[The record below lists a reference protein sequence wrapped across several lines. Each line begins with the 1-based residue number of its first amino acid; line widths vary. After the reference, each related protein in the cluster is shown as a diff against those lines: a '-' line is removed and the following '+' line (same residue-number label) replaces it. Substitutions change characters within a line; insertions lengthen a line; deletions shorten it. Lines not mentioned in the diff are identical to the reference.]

1 MLEDWKRVINDQ
13 NKIWDLTSS
22 ETFVD
27 QSFTFGTVV
36 YLFLALL
43 IIVSLTRTVKIVPQS
58 ENWLVERI
66 GKYNRTLGAG
76 LHLIIPFFE
85 SISSLHKISIQE
97 VQLPTDRIA
106 AITKDNVTISI
117 KLAILYR
124 IVDVSRTVYR
134 IQDVKSAVE
143 TVVIGAIRNVIGQT
157 DLDGVQTNRQHLA
170 AVIEEQLQH
179 VASEWGI
186 KLTRVE
192 IIEVDVDPATKE
204 AMQIQ
209 LNAERM
215 RRGSVTEAEG
225 KKQALQLQAD
235 AELYTAQ
242 RVAEATR
249 LRADA
254 QAYALEVV
262 SKAISAGGNSA
273 VEFEIRK
280 IQAAAVQELSKS
292 SNSKII
298 MLPTDV
304 LSSLTSTIARITDKF

>member
-1 MLEDWKRVINDQ
+1 
-13 NKIWDLTSS
+13 
-22 ETFVD
+22 VD
-27 QSFTFGTVV
+27 QSFTFGTIV
-36 YLFLALL
+36 YLFVALL
-43 IIVSLTRTVKIVPQS
+43 VIVTLTRTVKIVPQS

-85 SISSLHKISIQE
+85 SISALHKISIQE

-134 IQDVKSAVE
+134 IQNVKSAVE

-179 VASEWGI
+179 VANEWGI

-225 KKQALQLQAD
+225 KKQALQLKAD

-304 LSSLTSTIARITDKF
+304 LSSLTSTIARISDKF

>member
-1 MLEDWKRVINDQ
+1 M
-13 NKIWDLTSS
+13 
-22 ETFVD
+22 D
-27 QSFTFGTVV
+27 QSFTFGTIV
-36 YLFLALL
+36 YLFVALL
-43 IIVSLTRTVKIVPQS
+43 VIVTLTRTVKIVPQS

-85 SISSLHKISIQE
+85 SISALHKISIQE

-134 IQDVKSAVE
+134 IQNVKSAVE

-179 VASEWGI
+179 VANEWGI

-225 KKQALQLQAD
+225 KKQALQLKAD

-304 LSSLTSTIARITDKF
+304 LSSLTSTIARISDKF